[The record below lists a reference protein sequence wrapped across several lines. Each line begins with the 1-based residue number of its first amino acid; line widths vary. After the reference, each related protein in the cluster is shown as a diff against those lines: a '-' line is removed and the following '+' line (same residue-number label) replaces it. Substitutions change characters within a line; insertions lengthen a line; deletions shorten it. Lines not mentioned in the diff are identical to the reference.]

1 MLGTS
6 SQRAISVQHVDLN
19 VKCWVVRP
27 GIKYRYFADFLERNM
42 VATAHLDR
50 LSPDQIDFNDEI
62 NHENINQKV
71 DGLDTIGSRNIHT
84 QIENFLIDM
93 QVGDVVFTLSGDMV
107 VPGVI
112 VSSAY
117 FERECLGNNE
127 GFHVRRRVTWGE
139 PVRRR
144 EIPLALQKSFTAYQT
159 VFSLGGKSEEVLHWL
174 MSFFITDNI
183 FCTSLR
189 VEQAEAIRHHTL
201 KQLAELVDR
210 VQVLALLIGEEFDG
224 EYTNEVVQFE
234 MERLSNNGELS
245 LTAQQMLM
253 SPGDVWLQ
261 FKTNNRKAGIAFM
274 LIMGAI
280 FNHDVAFA
288 STVDNRISEE
298 LRSHIEGK
306 KEVAM
311 DGLNFDRVSQVL
323 ELRLKRQNR
332 GFVSARPTNREIGQ
346 GINFPEDGDARHA
359 SD

>member
-112 VSSAY
+112 ASSAY

-127 GFHVRRRVTWGE
+127 GFHVRRRVT
-139 PVRRR
+139 
-144 EIPLALQKSFTAYQT
+144 
-159 VFSLGGKSEEVLHWL
+159 
-174 MSFFITDNI
+174 
-183 FCTSLR
+183 
-189 VEQAEAIRHHTL
+189 
-201 KQLAELVDR
+201 
-210 VQVLALLIGEEFDG
+210 
-224 EYTNEVVQFE
+224 
-234 MERLSNNGELS
+234 
-245 LTAQQMLM
+245 
-253 SPGDVWLQ
+253 
-261 FKTNNRKAGIAFM
+261 
-274 LIMGAI
+274 
-280 FNHDVAFA
+280 
-288 STVDNRISEE
+288 
-298 LRSHIEGK
+298 
-306 KEVAM
+306 
-311 DGLNFDRVSQVL
+311 
-323 ELRLKRQNR
+323 
-332 GFVSARPTNREIGQ
+332 
-346 GINFPEDGDARHA
+346 
-359 SD
+359 